1 MQERYGSADDL
12 ELREVAMPSVG
23 PDDVLVRVRAASLHP
38 DVWHVV
44 AGRPYV
50 LRLLGA
56 GLLRPR
62 NPIPGTDMAGIVASV
77 GQDVTRFRPGD
88 AVFGETQPMHQWAH
102 GGAFAE
108 YVAVPQ
114 GLLAHKPGNVTF
126 EQAAAVPTSGTIAI
140 QNLRDGSRLRPGRS
154 VLINGAAGGV
164 GSLAL
169 QVAKASGAHVTG
181 MDRAGKLAFLRAL
194 GADEVVDGA
203 QDFTRRG
210 VLYDLIFDVPGNHPF
225 TACRRALKPDGRYV
239 LIGHEGFGASGKRV
253 LGLLP
258 QFLGLMVLSRFVRQL
273 RGSGI
278 PLPTKGEAM
287 AVLRELLEAGKIT
300 PVVDRTYPLGEVRAA
315 FRHMMQGDTQ
325 GKILLVPGG
334 GP

>member
-1 MQERYGSADDL
+1 
-12 ELREVAMPSVG
+12 
-23 PDDVLVRVRAASLHP
+23 
-38 DVWHVV
+38 
-44 AGRPYV
+44 
-50 LRLLGA
+50 
-56 GLLRPR
+56 
-62 NPIPGTDMAGIVASV
+62 
-77 GQDVTRFRPGD
+77 
-88 AVFGETQPMHQWAH
+88 MHQWAH

-169 QVAKASGAHVTG
+169 QVAKASGAHVTAV
-181 MDRAGKLAFLRAL
+181 DRAGKLGLLRAL
-194 GADEVVDGA
+194 GADEVVDGT
-203 QDFTRRG
+203 QEDFTRRG

-253 LGLLP
+253 LGLIP
-258 QFLGLMVLSRFVRQL
+258 HFLGLMVLSRFVRQL

-300 PVVDRTYPLGEVRAA
+300 PVIDRTYPLGEARAA
-315 FRHMMQGDTQ
+315 FRHMMQGDPQ
-325 GKILLVPGG
+325 GKVLLVPGG